1 MEKIKNLWSKLWFRI
16 LSISLA
22 VFLLIVIALSI
33 TISCLWGDV
42 IGTVA
47 SFKQL
52 QTRNDEREEGSVYR
66 MDVKGGFYFDKFLA
80 NGGASNEIGRASCR
94 ERV

>member
-42 IGTVA
+42 IDR
-47 SFKQL
+47 K
-52 QTRNDEREEGSVYR
+52 SV
-66 MDVKGGFYFDKFLA
+66 V
-80 NGGASNEIGRASCR
+80 
-94 ERV
+94 